1 MKTARQIAQE
11 IKEGKTTAVN
21 TVLESLKVIKELN
34 PKINAFLEVFEEEAL
49 NKAKEIDAKP
59 LDKRGLLAGV
69 PVAIKD
75 NILYKGHK
83 ASCASKML
91 ENFVAPYNSSVV
103 EKLLKEDAIIIGRTN
118 MDEFAM
124 GSSNENSAFGA
135 VKNPHDLTRVP
146 GGSSGGSAAAVASGM
161 VSVALGSDTGGS
173 VRQPSAFCGVCGV
186 KPTYGSVSR
195 YGLIAFASSLDQIAP
210 ITLDSTD
217 NAFILSIISAEDKKD
232 SSYTKPF
239 VLKEE
244 NVKDITIGIP
254 TDFLAGLNDE
264 ILSAVNKAKETFIKQ
279 GLKVKEISL
288 PYAKYSSPCYYILA
302 GSEASSNLARFD
314 GLRYGFSDKTAK
326 DLEETYLKDRAAFGP
341 EVKRR
346 IMTGTYCLG
355 SAHAQ
360 DYYLQAQK
368 VKEIIKE
375 DFQRAFKEVD
385 VILTPTSPST
395 AFKIGEKINNILDL
409 YLADLYTVPANMAGL
424 PALSIPF
431 GKDKNNLPIGVQLYG
446 NYFDENKL
454 YGLAKILEQ
463 EK

>member
-1 MKTARQIAQE
+1 MKTARQIVQE
-11 IKEGKTTAVN
+11 IKEGKITAVQA
-21 TVLESLKVIKELN
+21 VLESLKVIKELN
-34 PKINAFLEVFEEEAL
+34 PKINAFLEVYEEEAL
-49 NKAKEIDAKP
+49 KKAEEIDAKP
-59 LDKRGLLAGV
+59 LDKRGRLAGL
-69 PVAIKD
+69 PIAIKD

-83 ASCASKML
+83 ATCASKML
-91 ENFVAPYNSSVV
+91 ENFVAPYNASVV
-103 EKLLKEDAIIIGRTN
+103 EKLLKEGAIIIGRTN

-124 GSSNENSAFGA
+124 GSSNENSAFGP

-210 ITLDSTD
+210 ITLDSQD

-244 NVKDITIGIP
+244 ETKDLTIGIP
-254 TDFLAGLNDE
+254 TDFLAGLNEE
-264 ILSAVNKAKETFIKQ
+264 ILSAINKAKESFIKQ
-279 GLKVKEISL
+279 GIKVKEITL

-326 DLEETYLKDRAAFGP
+326 DLEETYLKDRAKFGP

-346 IMTGTYCLG
+346 IMTGTYSLG

-368 VKEIIKE
+368 VRQIIKA
-375 DFQRAFKEVD
+375 DFQRVLKEVD
-385 VILTPTSPST
+385 IVLMPTTPGT
-395 AFKIGEKINNILDL
+395 AFKLGEKINNILEL

-424 PALSIPF
+424 PALSVPF

-446 NYFDENKL
+446 NYFEENKL
-454 YGLAKILEQ
+454 YALAKILEK
-463 EK
+463 E

>member
-1 MKTARQIAQE
+1 MKTARQIISE
-11 IKEGKTTAVN
+11 IKEGKTTALAV
-21 TVLESLKVIKELN
+21 VKESLNKIKELN

-49 NKAKEIDAKP
+49 KKAAEIDAKP
-59 LDKRGLLAGV
+59 IEQRGLLAGL
-69 PVAIKD
+69 PIALKD

-83 ASCASKML
+83 VSCASKML
-91 ENFVAPYNSSVV
+91 ENFVAPYSATVV

-124 GSSNENSAFGA
+124 GSSNENSAFGP

-173 VRQPSAFCGVCGV
+173 VRQPASFCGVCGV

-195 YGLIAFASSLDQIAP
+195 YGLIAFASSADQIAP
-210 ITLDSTD
+210 ITLDSKD
-217 NAFILSIISAEDKKD
+217 NAFILSIISGEDKKD

-244 NVKDITIGIP
+244 EIKDLTIGIP
-254 TDFLAGLNDE
+254 TDFLAGLNEE
-264 ILSAVNKAKETFIKQ
+264 ILSALNQAKDILVKQ
-279 GLKVKEISL
+279 GFKVKDITL

-326 DLEETYLKDRAAFGP
+326 DLEETYLKNRAAFGP

-368 VKEIIKE
+368 VRQIIKE
-375 DFQRAFKEVD
+375 DFKRAFSEVD
-385 VILTPTSPST
+385 IILTPTSPST
-395 AFKIGEKINNILDL
+395 AFKLGEKVNNILDL

-431 GKDKNNLPIGVQLYG
+431 GKDKNNLPIGIQFYG
-446 NYFDENKL
+446 NYFEENKL
-454 YGLAKILEQ
+454 YGLAKLLEQ

>member
-1 MKTARQIAQE
+1 MKTARQILKE
-11 IKEGKTTAVN
+11 IKEGKITAVQ
-21 TVLESLKVIKELN
+21 VVEESLKVIKELN
-34 PKINAFLEVFEEEAL
+34 PKINAFLEVFEQEAL
-49 NKAKEIDAKP
+49 KKAAEIDAKP
-59 LDKRGLLAGV
+59 LDKRGRLAGL
-69 PVAIKD
+69 PIALKD

-83 ASCASKML
+83 ATCASKML
-91 ENFVAPYNSSVV
+91 ENFVAPYSASVV

-124 GSSNENSAFGA
+124 GSSNENSAFGP

-173 VRQPSAFCGVCGV
+173 VRQPAAFCGVCGV

-195 YGLIAFASSLDQIAP
+195 YGLVAFASSLDQIAP
-210 ITLDSTD
+210 ITLDSRD
-217 NAFILSIISAEDKKD
+217 NAFILNIISEEDKKD
-232 SSYTKPF
+232 SSFTKPF
-239 VLKEE
+239 ELKEE
-244 NVKDITIGIP
+244 DIKNLTIGIP
-254 TDFLAGLNDE
+254 TDFLAGLNAE
-264 ILSAVNKAKETFIKQ
+264 ILKALNKAKEAFIKQ
-279 GLKVKEISL
+279 GLKVKEITL

-314 GLRYGFSDKTAK
+314 GLRYGYTDKTAK
-326 DLEETYLKDRAAFGP
+326 DLEETYLKNRAAFGP

-368 VKEIIKE
+368 VRQIIKE
-375 DFQRAFKEVD
+375 DFKKALSEVD
-385 VILTPTSPST
+385 IILLPSTPST
-395 AFKIGEKINNILDL
+395 AFKLGEKINNILEL
-409 YLADLYTVPANMAGL
+409 YLADLYTVPANIAGL
-424 PALSIPF
+424 PALSVPF

-446 NYFDENKL
+446 NYFEENKL
-454 YGLAKILEQ
+454 YALAKILEE

>member
-59 LDKRGLLAGV
+59 LDKRGRLAGV
-69 PVAIKD
+69 PIAIKD

-210 ITLDSTD
+210 ITLDSVD

-244 NVKDITIGIP
+244 NVKDLTIGIP

-264 ILSAVNKAKETFIKQ
+264 ILAAVNKAQETFIKQ

-368 VKEIIKE
+368 VREIIKE

-454 YGLAKILEQ
+454 YGLAKLLEQ

>member
-1 MKTARQIAQE
+1 MKTAIQIINE
-11 IKEGKTTAVN
+11 IKEGKTTAVQ

-34 PKINAFLEVFEEEAL
+34 PKINAFLEVYEEEAL
-49 NKAKEIDAKP
+49 KKAEEIDKKP
-59 LDKRGLLAGV
+59 LEQRGRLAGL
-69 PVAIKD
+69 PIAIKD

-83 ASCASKML
+83 VSCASKML

-124 GSSNENSAFGA
+124 GSSNENSAFGV

-210 ITLDSTD
+210 ITLDSQD
-217 NAFILSIISAEDKKD
+217 NALILSIISAEDKRD

-244 NVKDITIGIP
+244 NVKDLTIGIP
-254 TDFLAGLNDE
+254 TDFLEGLNEE
-264 ILSAVNKAKETFIKQ
+264 ILAAINNAKETFIKQ
-279 GLKVKEISL
+279 GIKIKEITL

-314 GLRYGFSDKTAK
+314 GLRYGFSDKTAT
-326 DLEETYLKDRAAFGP
+326 DLEDTYLKDRAKFGP

-368 VKEIIKE
+368 VREIIKE
-375 DFQRAFKEVD
+375 DFQRAFREVD
-385 VILTPTSPST
+385 IILLPTTPST
-395 AFKIGEKINNILDL
+395 AFKLGEKINNILEL

-424 PALSIPF
+424 PALSVPF

-446 NYFDENKL
+446 NYFEENKI

-463 EK
+463 R